1 MPSKNDECDYFTA
14 ERKIH
19 IDRKDFGNLGGQL
32 MAALHNS
39 KLLDFAVQK
48 KVDREIEGP
57 KPQVI
62 LTSAQEGF

>member
-1 MPSKNDECDYFTA
+1 MPSKNNQCDYFTG

-19 IDRKDFGNLGGQL
+19 IDRKEFGNLEGQL
-32 MAALHNS
+32 MAALHNC
-39 KLLDFAVQK
+39 KLLDFSVQK

-62 LTSAQEGF
+62 LTSAQERF